1 MARKVY
7 FGNDTKQT
15 WIVAPQSGM
24 VASSS
29 GWTAETLLLN
39 GEVAVKRSKG
49 SHRRFEASWLGS
61 MNDPS
66 IENSLHTIKDFADGI
81 YGDGPYFWCDPYATT
96 SNMFAPAWAT
106 PFIGVDFD
114 WSSIFEQ
121 SVDVTQ
127 ESVLTSSI
135 SSLVGSNT
143 EEYPAKTAKFS
154 IGGTGAIVSRVQS
167 FYIPEGY
174 TLWLGAHGD
183 VDANGGIFATPYD
196 AAGVAGTDVELTPLG
211 VDTTTRVNTSF
222 ASTSARKVDFYL
234 AKTGAT
240 ASVLHIT
247 GLIAQL
253 LPTGTTPATGEF
265 ITGRGTT
272 ALEFA
277 TSPEIEYYSAAINN
291 GQIGMSATLL
301 EV

>member
-24 VASSS
+24 TASSV
-29 GWTAETLLLN
+29 GWASENLLLN
-39 GEVAVKRSKG
+39 GEMSVKRSKG

-61 MNDPS
+61 MNDSS

-121 SVDVTQ
+121 SVDILQ

-135 SSLVGSNT
+135 SGLVGANT
-143 EEYPAKTAKFS
+143 QDYPAKTALFTV
-154 IGGTGAIVSRVQS
+154 GGAGAMFSRVQS

-174 TLWLGAHGD
+174 TLWLGAHGSID
-183 VDANGGIFATPYD
+183 VNGGVFATPYD
-196 AAGVAGTDVELTPLG
+196 SAGTPGTEVQLTTLG

-222 ASTSARKVDFYL
+222 ASTTARKVDVYL
-234 AKTGAT
+234 SKIGAT
-240 ASVLHIT
+240 ESVMYLT

-253 LPTGTTPATGEF
+253 LPTGTTPATGVF

-277 TSPEIEYYSAAINN
+277 ASPEIEYYSAAINN
-291 GQIGMSATLL
+291 GQVGMSATLI